1 MKVVLKQD
9 VKGLGKK
16 GELVNASDGYA
27 RNFLF
32 PKNLAAEA
40 NAQNMTEL
48 KNREQAAK
56 YKIETETAEAKKN
69 AERISGKT
77 IAITAKA
84 GQRIVEKM
92 PNNKHTPKQIAEELG
107 LIGVVKDDEVQAAAR
122 QAIDENP
129 KAVEDY
135 HNGQKA
141 SLNFLMGQVM
151 RLTKGKADPG
161 ETVKILREL
170 LGE

>member
-32 PKNLAAEA
+32 PKNLAVEA

-56 YKIETETAEAKKN
+56 YKVDTETAEAKAN
-69 AERISGKT
+69 AERLSGKT
-77 IAITAKA
+77 INITAKA
-84 GQRIVEKM
+84 GQNGKIFGSVTAKE
-92 PNNKHTPKQIAEELG
+92 IAEKIEKEFGIKTDKRKISVDDIKQFGTYEFEIKLYT
-107 LIGVVKDDEVQAAAR
+107 GVSAKLFVRV
-122 QAIDENP
+122 
-129 KAVEDY
+129 
-135 HNGQKA
+135 
-141 SLNFLMGQVM
+141 
-151 RLTKGKADPG
+151 G
-161 ETVKILREL
+161 E
-170 LGE
+170 